1 MGSFSLNRIHGV
13 HVEKYGGPLLYQQSS
28 QLYRL
33 TSSGG
38 IPIVTRALR
47 RSQVG
52 TEGSILCGF
61 LQQRFV
67 FLCFAV
73 FYWRFSTFLS
83 DLTFPVS
90 AIIFDWWALGLS
102 LFRLITA
109 Y

>member
-1 MGSFSLNRIHGV
+1 MWL
-13 HVEKYGGPLLYQQSS
+13 
-28 QLYRL
+28 
-33 TSSGG
+33 
-38 IPIVTRALR
+38 
-47 RSQVG
+47 
-52 TEGSILCGF
+52 